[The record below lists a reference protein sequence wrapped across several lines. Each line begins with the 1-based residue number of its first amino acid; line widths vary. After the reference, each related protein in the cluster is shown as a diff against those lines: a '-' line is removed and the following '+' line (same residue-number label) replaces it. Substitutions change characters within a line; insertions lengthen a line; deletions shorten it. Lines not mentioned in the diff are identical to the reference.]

1 MSAISHLYVP
11 GSRPERFLK
20 AERAVGGGAVI
31 FDLEDAVAPR
41 DKAAARGHVAH
52 HLAQHQSRRASGA
65 AALQTWVRL
74 NADERLEA
82 DVEAV
87 VGTGLTGVI
96 PAKASSR
103 EELDRLDEL
112 LAAMEAERGLVRGR
126 TAVAPLIESG
136 LGLANVLDIARGPRV
151 TTLHLGEIDLAGDLG
166 LETGPDESELLFAR
180 SQVVVASSAAGIAS
194 PVAPVSS
201 TFRDLAGFAASSRA
215 LRRLGFFGRACI
227 HPDQIP
233 VVEQVFGHSSEQ
245 TREATEVLRRLDE
258 AGSGV
263 AVDADGRM
271 IDEAVARQARRVLA
285 RRPSTT

>member
-1 MSAISHLYVP
+1 MSATSHLYVP
-11 GSRPERFLK
+11 GSKPERFHK
-20 AERAVGGGAVI
+20 AEQAVGSGAVI

-41 DKAAARGHVAH
+41 DKAAARQYVAE
-52 HLAQHQSRRASGA
+52 HLSRPRPSGPA
-65 AALQTWVRL
+65 APQAWVRL

-87 VGTGLTGVI
+87 VGVGLSGVI
-96 PAKASSR
+96 PAKTCSR

-112 LAAMEAERGLVRGR
+112 LTAAEAERGLARGR

-136 LGLANVLDIARGPRV
+136 LGLANVVDIAHGPRV
-151 TTLHLGEIDLAGDLG
+151 TTLHLGEIDLAADLG
-166 LETGPDESELLFAR
+166 LEPGPDETELLFAR
-180 SQVVVASSAAGIAS
+180 SQVVVACSAAGITS
-194 PVAPVSS
+194 PVAPVSAN
-201 TFRDLAGFAASSRA
+201 FRDLAGFTASTRA

-233 VVEQVFGHSSEQ
+233 LVEQVFSPSTEQ
-245 TREATEVLRRLDE
+245 AREAADILRRLED

-263 AVDADGRM
+263 ALDAAGRM